1 MRETLVGI
9 VAVNVP
15 ILRPLCDKSFWAASL
30 FKGGSLSHGRSSKPY
45 ALSDRTRREQRT
57 DSEEYIV
64 MENLERGRIEGVE
77 VVVKKTFQ
85 VVHEDESEGG
95 WDGGGQMRR
104 TEAEA
109 LGRGP

>member
-1 MRETLVGI
+1 
-9 VAVNVP
+9 
-15 ILRPLCDKSFWAASL
+15 
-30 FKGGSLSHGRSSKPY
+30 
-45 ALSDRTRREQRT
+45 
-57 DSEEYIV
+57 